1 MDRRNQ
7 RQQMQ
12 APGVDSRGLHIPAF
26 IRHPAPMPSPKRSI
40 HIVAGVITDARDR
53 ILLNRRTENSDMA
66 GLWEFPGGKRED
78 GETSEQAL
86 VRELRE
92 ELGIEAEVGD
102 WIMDVPQVYPDK
114 HLRLEV
120 RHVRSWK
127 GSPRGR
133 EGQAITW
140 VAPDK
145 LSRYSMPPADLPVV
159 AALRHP
165 DRYLITPEP
174 ETDDAAAHRDWYA
187 RLARAL
193 DAGVRRVQLRT
204 PASAARV
211 ALAEQAVARHGGGV
225 QWLLNRDIELARRLG
240 VGVHLG
246 SEQLLQLE
254 TRPLPAGQLVA
265 ASCHDL
271 AQLQAAQRLGC
282 DFAVLGPVQSTP
294 SHPGAAPMGWNSF
307 ESLRAQVSLPL
318 YALGGLGPDDIAESR
333 RHGAQGI
340 AAISRLW
347 SGDAVPAGG

>member
-1 MDRRNQ
+1 
-7 RQQMQ
+7 
-12 APGVDSRGLHIPAF
+12 
-26 IRHPAPMPSPKRSI
+26 MPSPKRSI
-40 HIVAGVITDARDR
+40 HVVAGVITDARGR
-53 ILLNRRTENSDMA
+53 ILLNRRTENRDMA
-66 GLWEFPGGKRED
+66 GLWEFPGGKREA
-78 GETSEQAL
+78 GESSEQAL

-174 ETDDAAAHRDWYA
+174 DTDDAASHQDWYA

-193 DAGVRRVQLRT
+193 DAGVRRIQLRT
-204 PASAARV
+204 PTSAARIQ
-211 ALAEQAVARHGGGV
+211 LAEQAVSRHRGQV
-225 QWLLNRDIELARRLG
+225 QWLLNRDVELARRLG

-246 SEQLLQLE
+246 AEQLLQLE
-254 TRPLPAGQLVA
+254 ARPLPADQLVA

-282 DFAVLGPVQSTP
+282 DFAVLGPVQATA
-294 SHPGAAPMGWNSF
+294 SHPDATPLGWEAF
-307 ESLRAQVSLPL
+307 DALRAQVSLPI
-318 YALGGLGPDDIAESR
+318 YALGGLHPDDITQAR

-340 AAISRLW
+340 AAISALW
-347 SGDAVPAGG
+347 PA

>member
-1 MDRRNQ
+1 
-7 RQQMQ
+7 
-12 APGVDSRGLHIPAF
+12 
-26 IRHPAPMPSPKRSI
+26 MPSPKRSI
-40 HIVAGVITDARDR
+40 HVVAGVITDARGR
-53 ILLNRRTENSDMA
+53 ILLNRRTENRDMA
-66 GLWEFPGGKRED
+66 GLWEFPGGKREE
-78 GETSEQAL
+78 GETSEEAL

-102 WIMDVPQVYPDK
+102 WIMDVPQAYPDK
-114 HLRLEV
+114 DLRLEV
-120 RHVRSWK
+120 RHIRSWK

-174 ETDDAAAHRDWYA
+174 DNDDTAAHQDWYA

-193 DAGVRRVQLRT
+193 DTGVRRIQLRT
-204 PASAARV
+204 PASPARIQ
-211 ALAEQAVARHGGGV
+211 LAEQAVSRHRGGV

-246 SEQLLQLE
+246 GEQLLELDA
-254 TRPLPAGQLVA
+254 RPLPADQLVA

-271 AQLQAAQRLGC
+271 TQLQAAQRLGC
-282 DFAVLGPVQSTP
+282 DFAVLGPVQPTA
-294 SHPGAAPMGWNSF
+294 SHPERAPMGWDTF
-307 ESLRAQVSLPL
+307 KALRAQVSLPI
-318 YALGGLGPDDIAESR
+318 YALGGLGADDIVQAR
-333 RHGAQGI
+333 RHGAQGV
-340 AAISRLW
+340 AAIRAYW
-347 SGDAVPAGG
+347 PA

>member
-1 MDRRNQ
+1 
-7 RQQMQ
+7 
-12 APGVDSRGLHIPAF
+12 
-26 IRHPAPMPSPKRSI
+26 MPSPRRSI
-40 HIVAGVITDARDR
+40 HVVAAVITDARGR
-53 ILLNRRTENSDMA
+53 ILLNRRTENRDMA
-66 GLWEFPGGKRED
+66 GLWEFPGGKRET
-78 GETSEQAL
+78 GESSEQAL

-102 WIMDVPQVYPDK
+102 WIMDVPQAYPDK

-174 ETDDAAAHRDWYA
+174 DTDEDAAHQDWYA

-204 PASAARV
+204 PTSPARIQ
-211 ALAEQAVARHGGGV
+211 LAEQAVSRHRSGV

-246 SEQLLQLE
+246 GEQLLQLE
-254 TRPLPAGQLVA
+254 ARPLPADQLVA

-271 AQLQAAQRLGC
+271 PQLQAAQRLGC
-282 DFAVLGPVQSTP
+282 DFAVLGPVQATA
-294 SHPGAAPMGWNSF
+294 SHPGTAPIGWEAF
-307 ESLRAQVSLPL
+307 ETLRAQVSLPI
-318 YALGGLGPDDIAESR
+318 YALGGLHPDDITQAR

-340 AAISRLW
+340 ASISALW
-347 SGDAVPAGG
+347 PTT

>member
-1 MDRRNQ
+1 M
-7 RQQMQ
+7 
-12 APGVDSRGLHIPAF
+12 
-26 IRHPAPMPSPKRSI
+26 HPPTRSI
-40 HIVAGVITDARDR
+40 HVVAGVITDARGR

-66 GLWEFPGGKRED
+66 GLWEFPGGKREP

-92 ELGIEAEVGD
+92 ELGIEAEVGE
-102 WIMDVPQVYPDK
+102 WIIDVPQLYPDK
-114 HLRLEV
+114 RLRLEV
-120 RHVRSWK
+120 RRISSWK

-140 VAPDK
+140 VAPEK

-165 DRYLITPEP
+165 DRYLVTPEP
-174 ETDDAAAHRDWYA
+174 EAGHDAAQQAWLQ
-187 RLARAL
+187 RLSQAL

-204 PASAARV
+204 PASEARV
-211 ALAEQAVARHGGGV
+211 ALAETVVRTHGKRA
-225 QWLLNRDIELARRLG
+225 QWLLSRDIALARRLG

-246 SEQLLQLE
+246 AEQLLELE
-254 TRPLPAGQLVA
+254 QRPLPADQLVA

-282 DFAVLGPVQSTP
+282 DFAVLGPVQATA
-294 SHPGAAPMGWNSF
+294 SHPGIAPLGWDAF
-307 ESLRAQVSLPL
+307 EQLREQVSLPL
-318 YALGGLGPDDIAESR
+318 YALGGMGPDDIPQAR

-340 AAISRLW
+340 AAIRGLW
-347 SGDAVPAGG
+347 PA

>member
-1 MDRRNQ
+1 
-7 RQQMQ
+7 
-12 APGVDSRGLHIPAF
+12 
-26 IRHPAPMPSPKRSI
+26 MPSPRRSI
-40 HIVAGVITDARDR
+40 HVVAAVITDARGR
-53 ILLNRRTENSDMA
+53 ILLNRRTENRDMA
-66 GLWEFPGGKRED
+66 GLWEFPGGKRET
-78 GETSEQAL
+78 GESSEQAL

-92 ELGIEAEVGD
+92 ELGIEAEIGD
-102 WIMDVPQVYPDK
+102 WIMDVPQAYPDK

-174 ETDDAAAHRDWYA
+174 DTDEDAAHQDWYA

-204 PASAARV
+204 PTSPARIQ
-211 ALAEQAVARHGGGV
+211 LAEQAVSRHRSGV

-246 SEQLLQLE
+246 GEQLLQLE
-254 TRPLPAGQLVA
+254 ARPLPADQLVA

-271 AQLQAAQRLGC
+271 LQLQAAQRLGC
-282 DFAVLGPVQSTP
+282 DFAVLGPVQATT
-294 SHPGAAPMGWNSF
+294 SHPETAPIGWEAF
-307 ESLRAQVSLPL
+307 ETLRAQVSLPI
-318 YALGGLGPDDIAESR
+318 YALGGLHPDDITQAR

-340 AAISRLW
+340 ASISALW
-347 SGDAVPAGG
+347 PT

>member
-1 MDRRNQ
+1 
-7 RQQMQ
+7 
-12 APGVDSRGLHIPAF
+12 
-26 IRHPAPMPSPKRSI
+26 MPSPKRSI
-40 HIVAGVITDARDR
+40 HVVAGVITDARGR
-53 ILLNRRTENSDMA
+53 ILLNRRTENRDMA
-66 GLWEFPGGKRED
+66 GLWEFPGGKREE
-78 GETSEQAL
+78 GESSEQAL

-102 WIMDVPQVYPDK
+102 WIMDVPQLYPDK

-120 RHVRSWK
+120 RHIRSWK

-174 ETDDAAAHRDWYA
+174 DTDEDTAHQDWYA

-193 DAGVRRVQLRT
+193 EAGVRRVQLRT
-204 PASAARV
+204 PTSPARI
-211 ALAEQAVARHGGGV
+211 ALAEQAVARHRSGV

-246 SEQLLQLE
+246 GEQLLQLE
-254 TRPLPAGQLVA
+254 ARPLPADQLVA

-282 DFAVLGPVQSTP
+282 DFAVLGPVQATD
-294 SHPGAAPMGWNSF
+294 SHPGSPPMGWDTF
-307 ESLRAQVSLPL
+307 ETLRAQVSLPL
-318 YALGGLGPDDIAESR
+318 YALGGLHPDDITQAR

-340 AAISRLW
+340 AAIRALW
-347 SGDAVPAGG
+347 PTA

>member
-1 MDRRNQ
+1 
-7 RQQMQ
+7 
-12 APGVDSRGLHIPAF
+12 
-26 IRHPAPMPSPKRSI
+26 MPSPKRSI
-40 HIVAGVITDARDR
+40 HVVAGVITDARGR
-53 ILLNRRTENSDMA
+53 ILLNRRTENRDMA
-66 GLWEFPGGKRED
+66 GLWEFPGGKREE
-78 GETSEQAL
+78 GESSEQAL

-102 WIMDVPQVYPDK
+102 WIMDVPQLYPDK

-120 RHVRSWK
+120 RHIRSWK

-174 ETDDAAAHRDWYA
+174 DTDEDAAHQDWYA

-193 DAGVRRVQLRT
+193 EAGVRRVQLRT
-204 PASAARV
+204 PTSPARI
-211 ALAEQAVARHGGGV
+211 ALAEQAVARHRSGV

-246 SEQLLQLE
+246 GEQLLQLE
-254 TRPLPAGQLVA
+254 ARPLPADQLVA

-282 DFAVLGPVQSTP
+282 DFAVLGPVQATD
-294 SHPGAAPMGWNSF
+294 SHPGSPPMGWDTF
-307 ESLRAQVSLPL
+307 ETLRAQVSLPL
-318 YALGGLGPDDIAESR
+318 YALGGLHPDDITQAR

-340 AAISRLW
+340 AAVRALW
-347 SGDAVPAGG
+347 PTA

>member
-1 MDRRNQ
+1 M
-7 RQQMQ
+7 
-12 APGVDSRGLHIPAF
+12 SS
-26 IRHPAPMPSPKRSI
+26 PMRSI
-40 HIVAGVITDARDR
+40 HVVAAVITDARGR
-53 ILLNRRTENSDMA
+53 VLLNRRTENRDMA
-66 GLWEFPGGKRED
+66 GLWEFPGGKREA

-92 ELGIEAEVGD
+92 ELGIEAQVGD
-102 WIMDVPQVYPDK
+102 WLMEVPQLYPDK

-127 GSPRGR
+127 GTPRGR

-174 ETDDAAAHRDWYA
+174 DTDDETAHQLWYA

-193 DAGVRRVQLRT
+193 EAGASRVQLRT
-204 PASAARV
+204 PASAARIT
-211 ALAEQAVARHGGGV
+211 LAEQAITRHRRGV
-225 QWLLNRDIELARRLG
+225 QWLLNRDIELAQRLG

-246 SEQLLQLE
+246 GEQLAQLQS
-254 TRPLPAGQLVA
+254 RPLPDGQLVA

-271 AQLQAAQRLGC
+271 GQLQAAQRLGC
-282 DFAVLGPVQSTP
+282 DFAVLGPVQATA
-294 SHPGAAPMGWNSF
+294 SHPQASPLGWETF
-307 ESLRAQVSLPL
+307 EALRAQVSLPI
-318 YALGGLGPDDIAESR
+318 YALGGLGADDIVLAR

-340 AAISRLW
+340 AAIRGFW
-347 SGDAVPAGG
+347 PD